1 MKPFAVLKNNAK
13 LSASTVLW
21 DHPKANDTVYVEK
34 IKKYNTGL
42 VYALSKRCFDII
54 ASLFGLIVLFIPLL
68 LVSLIVVIDSPG
80 GPFYSQTRLGKD
92 EKPFTLYKFRTMR
105 IDAESDGAR
114 WADDDDP
121 RVTKIG
127 RVLRN
132 TRIDELPQLVNI
144 LLGQMSF
151 VGPRP
156 ERPEFYDVF
165 DTYIIGYRQ
174 RMKVLPG
181 LTGYAQ
187 VMGGYDLY
195 PEEKIVYDIKYIENQ
210 SFKLDIYCILK
221 TVGIVFSG
229 RGAR

>member
-1 MKPFAVLKNNAK
+1 MKNNAK
-13 LSASTVLW
+13 LPASTVLW

-42 VYALSKRCFDII
+42 VYALSKRGLDII
-54 ASLFGLIVLFIPLL
+54 SSLFGLIVLFIPLL

-151 VGPRP
+151 VGPVTVTHPDIIRYFMTIP
-156 ERPEFYDVF
+156 EAASLVLQAATFGGGGDRD
-165 DTYIIGYRQ
+165 IIRTTKKSPLIM
-174 RMKVLPG
+174 R
-181 LTGYAQ
+181 
-187 VMGGYDLY
+187 
-195 PEEKIVYDIKYIENQ
+195 
-210 SFKLDIYCILK
+210 
-221 TVGIVFSG
+221 FS
-229 RGAR
+229 AA

>member
-1 MKPFAVLKNNAK
+1 MKPFTVLKNNVK
-13 LSASTVLW
+13 SPSSTVLW
-21 DHPKANDTVYVEK
+21 NHSKPNDTVYVEK

-42 VYALSKRCFDII
+42 VYALSKRGLDII
-54 ASLFGLIVLFIPLL
+54 ASLIGLLVLFIPLL

-92 EKPFTLYKFRTMR
+92 EKPFTLYKFRTMC

-127 RVLRN
+127 RVLRD
-132 TRIDELPQLVNI
+132 TRIDELLQLVNI

-210 SFKLDIYCILK
+210 SFKLDMYCILK

-229 RGAR
+229 NGAR